1 MHAALLLMAALT
13 ATDRVV
19 VVTAT
24 SGFRHDS
31 SIAAGE
37 ALIAAIAPSMGLD
50 VTFVREEDEMA
61 AALDADALR
70 GVKMVMFVN
79 TTGNLK
85 HRGAL
90 LEWIRNGGSFIG
102 VHAASDTWHEW
113 PEYIEMLGGEFD
125 RHPDQTTVDILV
137 DERGHPST
145 NALEPP
151 IHVFEEIYIFRNFEL
166 DRVRILLSLRQS
178 PEDLSPGF
186 FPMAWFKTY
195 GSGRVFYTALGHRD
209 EIWAMPWFQQHLR
222 GAMTWGLR
230 RDMVPRRRAVTAR

>member
-166 DRVRILLSLRQS
+166 DRVRILCRC
-178 PEDLSPGF
+178 
-186 FPMAWFKTY
+186 
-195 GSGRVFYTALGHRD
+195 GRVLKICRPDSFRWRGSRPTAAAAFSTPPSDIATRSGQCHGFSSTSAER
-209 EIWAMPWFQQHLR
+209 
-222 GAMTWGLR
+222 
-230 RDMVPRRRAVTAR
+230 